1 LREGE
6 SWQIGG
12 AVNIN
17 RFIIAVGLVSVL
29 VAIVSR
35 LLVQP
40 VPPVGLEAEA
50 ILQFAGVCFLLS
62 IALSLLKK

>member
-1 LREGE
+1 MNANK
-6 SWQIGG
+6 I
-12 AVNIN
+12 VV
-17 RFIIAVGLVSVL
+17 AVGIVSIV

-35 LLVQP
+35 FLVAP

>member
-1 LREGE
+1 MK
-6 SWQIGG
+6 
-12 AVNIN
+12 VNRIV
-17 RFIIAVGLVSVL
+17 IAVGIVSIG

-35 LLVQP
+35 LLVLP

-50 ILQFAGVCFLLS
+50 MLQFAGVCFLLS